1 MKLFLFILLI
11 FFFIS
16 CKEKNSVLLES
27 SEPLKTKY
35 IKPTIVN
42 ANNLILRNPSKSL
55 NTKHVTKSTAL
66 FVTMQNYNTGQGLA
80 LSSII
85 SGFRDSKGNLWFGT
99 DGGGVSKFDGKS
111 FTNFTKT
118 NGLAGNSVKCIQ
130 QDTAGNYWFGTNG
143 GGLSRYDGI
152 SFNNY
157 NQTQGL
163 ADKVFCIT
171 RDKKGVLWLGTNR
184 GVKMFDGKSFISFP
198 ISKDTAQQSIT
209 CITEDK
215 IGNIWFGTS
224 NIGVILFDGK
234 KTKSYTKND
243 GLISNRIN
251 CVEEDSNGKI
261 WFGTDLGLTVLNN
274 NLFKSYSTKEGLP
287 DNYIYSILEDNQGNV
302 WFGTNNGICLNNK
315 SVSGFSTISGL
326 TNKTVRSIISDKSGN
341 LWFGTYG
348 GGINRYNGKSILDIT
363 SDQGLSDDFVN
374 SIVQDNSGNYWFGTE
389 VNGASFYNG
398 ISFTNYTAD
407 QGLASNTIHSIFKD
421 KNGDLWFGTDKGATY
436 YKDKKFLTYKNLQG
450 LADTNIWIITS
461 DKENNLWFGTDNG
474 VTKYDWNF
482 FTTFKNVG
490 ASVNKVRS
498 ITQDQSGNIWFGT
511 TGGGVSCFNGKYF
524 TNYTTKQGLADNTI
538 YCITLDKKGNLWI
551 GTDGGGISFL
561 SKQSIDE
568 LSVLA
573 NKVSFTNISTK
584 DGLANDEVYEIIED
598 AKNNI
603 IVGTNF
609 GFTVIKGGY
618 DFTKQPFSLDSIEYF
633 NQKTGFAVKD
643 INVNAMY
650 IDNKNVIWAGTGD
663 KLVSFDYYN
672 IVKDTAK
679 PNVVI
684 QKIKINSTDICWYD
698 LINKSNINKITK
710 PDSTSL
716 PANITDEVY
725 IFGHPLNDSSRY
737 YMQKTFAKI
746 RFDSIIPFYSLP
758 VNLILPYKNN
768 NITIDFTAIEPSRH
782 FMVRYK
788 YKLVGC
794 DNEWSNLTDRNLVDY
809 GNLYEGSYL
818 FKLKALSPDGI
829 WSDEASYSFK
839 ILPPWYRTWWA
850 YSGYSFSLIM
860 SLFTYVKWRER
871 KLKKEKEILEEKVDL
886 RTYELSV
893 EKERSDSL
901 LLNILPYDLAEELKN
916 TGKSHPKD
924 FDQVTVL
931 FTDFINFTK
940 FSEQHKANQIVTL
953 INYYYSAFDDIIT
966 KYGIEKIKTIG
977 DSYMCAGGLNS
988 GGNNNPEITIL
999 AALELRD
1006 FTLAEK
1012 TKRIALGEEYFE
1024 IRIGLH
1030 TGPIV
1035 AGIVGVKKYAYD
1047 IWGDTVNVASRM
1059 ERSGEPGKVNISGDT
1074 YALIKNK
1081 FRCTYRGPV
1090 EAKNKG
1096 LIDMYFVEEK
1106 IS

>member
-1 MKLFLFILLI
+1 MKLFLNILLI
-11 FFFIS
+11 FFILSCNDKKPINYLPSTEEKSVQIEPIEVISGKQISVKKNDYSLPKTVKSPASLFI
-16 CKEKNSVLLES
+16 
-27 SEPLKTKY
+27 
-35 IKPTIVN
+35 
-42 ANNLILRNPSKSL
+42 
-55 NTKHVTKSTAL
+55 
-66 FVTMQNYNTGQGLA
+66 TMQNYNTGQGLA

-85 SGFRDSKGNLWFGT
+85 SGYRDSKGNLWFGT

-118 NGLAGNSVKCIQ
+118 NGLAGNSVMCIQ
-130 QDTAGNYWFGTNG
+130 QDTLGNFWFGTNG
-143 GGLSRYDGI
+143 GGLSLYDGV
-152 SFNNY
+152 SFATY
-157 NQTQGL
+157 NQAEGL
-163 ADKVFCIT
+163 ADKIFCIT
-171 RDKKGVLWLGTNR
+171 RDKKGVLWFGTNR
-184 GVKMFDGKSFISFP
+184 GVKIFDGKSFASFP
-198 ISKDTAQQSIT
+198 ISTDTTLQSIT

-215 IGNIWFGTS
+215 NGNLWFGTSHMGVILFDGEKIKSFNKNNGFISNKINCITEDSYGNIWFGTDAGLTRLT
-224 NIGVILFDGK
+224 NDIYK
-234 KTKSYTKND
+234 NYTLKD
-243 GLISNRIN
+243 GLA
-251 CVEEDSNGKI
+251 
-261 WFGTDLGLTVLNN
+261 
-274 NLFKSYSTKEGLP
+274 
-287 DNYIYSILEDNQGNV
+287 DNFIYAILEDKKGNV
-302 WFGTNNGICLNNK
+302 WFGTNNGICFYNISL
-315 SVSGFSTISGL
+315 SRFSTVFGL
-326 TNKTVRSIISDKSGN
+326 TNKTARNIISDKSGN

-348 GGINRYNGKSILDIT
+348 GGINRYDGKSIIDIT
-363 SDQGLSDDFVN
+363 SAQGLSDDFVN

-389 VNGASFYNG
+389 VNGATFYNG
-398 ISFTNYTAD
+398 KSFTKYTTD

-421 KNGDLWFGTDKGATY
+421 NKGDLWFGTNKGITY
-436 YKDKKFLTYKNLQG
+436 YKDNKFQTYKNLQG
-450 LADTNIWIITS
+450 FADTNIWVITS

-474 VTKYDWNF
+474 VTKYDWKI
-482 FTTFKNVG
+482 FTTFNHVG
-490 ASVNKVRS
+490 ASVHKVRS
-498 ITQDQSGNIWFGT
+498 ITQDLSGNIWFGT
-511 TGGGVSCFNGKYF
+511 TGDGVSCFNGKYF

-568 LSVLA
+568 LSVSA
-573 NKVSFTNISTK
+573 NKISFTNISSK
-584 DGLANDEVYEIIED
+584 DGLANDEVYEIID
-598 AKNNI
+598 DVKDNI
-603 IVGTNF
+603 IIGTNF

-618 DFTKQPFSLDSIEYF
+618 NFANQPFSLDSIEYF
-633 NQKTGFAVKD
+633 NQKTGFPVKD

-650 IDNKNVIWAGTGD
+650 IDTKNVIWAGTGD
-663 KLVSFDYYN
+663 KLISFDYNN

-679 PNVVI
+679 PHVII
-684 QKIKINSTDICWYD
+684 QKIKINSTDICWYN
-698 LINKSNINKITK
+698 LINKSNNYKISK
-710 PDSTSL
+710 SGSNSL
-716 PANITDEVY
+716 AANITDEVY
-725 IFGHPLNDSSRY
+725 IFGHPLNDSLRNF
-737 YMQKTFAKI
+737 MRNTFAKI
-746 RFDSIIPFYSLP
+746 RFDSITPFYSLP

-788 YKLVGC
+788 YQLVGC
-794 DNEWSNLTDRNLVDY
+794 DNEWSNLTDKTLVDY
-809 GNLYEGSYL
+809 GNLYEGNYF

-829 WSDEASYSFK
+829 WSDEINYSF
-839 ILPPWYRTWWA
+839 IVLPPWYRTWWA
-850 YSGYSFSLIM
+850 YFGYSFTLIM

-871 KLKKEKEILEEKVDL
+871 KLKKEKELLEEKVDL
-886 RTYELSV
+886 RTYELSI

-901 LLNILPYDLAEELKN
+901 LLNILPYELAEELKN

-924 FDQVTVL
+924 FDEVTVL

-953 INYYYSAFDDIIT
+953 INFYYSSFDGIIT

-977 DSYMCAGGLNS
+977 DSYMCAGGLTSDVNNS
-988 GGNNNPEITIL
+988 PEKTIL

-1012 TKRIALGEEYFE
+1012 TKRIALGQEYFE
-1024 IRIGLH
+1024 IRIGLN

-1074 YALIKNK
+1074 YELIKHK

-1096 LIDMYFVEEK
+1096 LIDMYFVEER